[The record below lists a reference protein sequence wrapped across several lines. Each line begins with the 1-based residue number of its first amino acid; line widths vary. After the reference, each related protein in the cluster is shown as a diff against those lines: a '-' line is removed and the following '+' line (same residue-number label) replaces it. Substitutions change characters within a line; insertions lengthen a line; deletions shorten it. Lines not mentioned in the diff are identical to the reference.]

1 MILKPFAAA
10 SAVALLALAACSPG
24 GETPA
29 PAAEA
34 PAAPAEAALE
44 MTETVPADRFLAR
57 LNELCG
63 NSYEGRVV
71 TTDPLDAD
79 FASARLVMI
88 VETCSPQEVRIPFH
102 VGEDRSRTWVL
113 TRTDAGLRLKH
124 DHRHEDGTEDILS
137 QYGGDTASSGTGVR
151 QEFPAD
157 DFSKDL
163 FQREG
168 NPASVTNVWAMEA
181 TDTMFAYELRRPERF
196 LRVEFD
202 LTTPVTPTPVTP

>member
-1 MILKPFAAA
+1 MTLKFFATA
-10 SAVALLALAACSPG
+10 SAVAILSLAACAPESEAPAPAA
-24 GETPA
+24 PA
-29 PAAEA
+29 PAAEVE
-34 PAAPAEAALE
+34 AETA
-44 MTETVPADRFLAR
+44 ETVPADRFIAR

-63 NSYEGRVV
+63 TSYEGKVV

-79 FASARLVMI
+79 FASARLVMT
-88 VETCSPQEVRIPFH
+88 VASCSPQEVRIPFH
-102 VGEDRSRTWVL
+102 VGVDRSRTWVVM
-113 TRTDAGLRLKH
+113 RTDTGLRLKH

-137 QYGGDTASSGTGVR
+137 QYGGDTATGGTGVR

-157 DFSKDL
+157 EFSKDL
-163 FQREG
+163 FLREG

-202 LTTPVTPTPVTP
+202 LTQTVTP